1 MTTKA
6 AKRKQSTI
14 QNGSADG
21 EKKQRQTNTS
31 DPASN
36 KENPDN
42 PAPVAVKRKKAS
54 EPETQEEAQDPSQDI
69 EYVKNFRQ
77 KLKSGVVAI
86 DAIRHFIQQSHA
98 NPSYITEYIRTSGT
112 LKNLM
117 EVLAVCDPEKLNDIA
132 DLFHLLHLV
141 LIEAANYD
149 ATQATQAAKCAK
161 SIMSDYKPVIVK
173 VLRDRGEHSLTCR
186 AAGFRILKAVLLVD
200 AATYGKEIL
209 RQMDVVMP
217 ELEMHKCRETASS
230 ATSGGSAES
239 LRTVFIDFNLAFLI
253 DTPTEIVRLWLS
265 RVHLVHSLTTNL
277 VFDQGEN
284 VALVMKSLRQYVL
297 ECPAVDKY
305 LYRTV
310 FTTDVL
316 KALVNVYE
324 WVGPDKEVPK
334 EQLKQAIFDA
344 TEEVVLPLLT
354 SRRYFLVPHS
364 IDVNRASHR
373 HKHIL
378 LALKNSQLHDHQRR
392 LVMRLFE
399 SCPEVLP
406 AVLENFGSLLKTKK
420 EGNRGLVLDILCL
433 HKPEE
438 IVAGFEAGITAKLVS
453 HFIVK
458 STLPRTVLEYVG
470 VAMGSHKHN
479 IPFCLQFL
487 CTMITRC
494 EQYLQAIQNRRILD
508 QFDMKKIK
516 FDVINQILALF
527 PSIDRIMTAMATH
540 RDDRSVQRTN
550 VALEHAMDILLV
562 CIRSFPAYIE
572 SSSFITTYR
581 DILKPAYRTPSME
594 HFYLNYEFKA
604 IKVVIAL
611 EPQSVSFGSKLFP
624 SVLKLVAKVYLNGS
638 KEMQREATELLLALF
653 RNTTLFGHRGTE
665 VEFWFQALYDTDATL
680 VPELVNYLAQ
690 ATRQASAQLS
700 QQSASA
706 SQADHSLIDEAFIES
721 EGIRKAD
728 LDMLFARVEQEDEQ
742 QQDPGQETTMVT
754 IPNEMTTENTQLEL
768 PVADNFF
775 MYMFHKDR
783 KHPAQFQRYL
793 DAVLL
798 RYFHYL
804 PHPEI
809 VQRALRTVAEDKQT
823 TTSSSLVKYIHKWM
837 TGKERAL
844 DEDWG
849 VLSKL
854 SAALLGKDKTLKLD
868 PQDANQWRNIRGELI
883 HLLHE
888 TIFCLSRWISAG
900 NLTQQ
905 HLDVA
910 SHYTNRLLDALLTE
924 GTLSESDT
932 NELMSSLF
940 LQRPVLFQQFTII
953 VQDANQRASKAETT
967 HRLVTSFVYELMQ
980 RLQHLPSFDRA
991 TTLYSN
997 KIVTELIRTSTKQVS
1012 QEDNPATTTLDG
1024 ALVEKLLGI
1033 FELNERHC
1041 VTLLKH
1047 YALLPV
1053 RAFLQPKTNER
1064 TYHYQQLCLA
1074 LEKLANVGGTR
1085 GGYHLTEQT
1094 VRGLVRLYMECV
1106 RSSDSEAKG
1115 LEELE
1120 TALHAYL
1127 STFTHSIAQVDVQL
1141 FEVVFENRQRVTKSL
1156 VKLATFLLS
1165 RDSRFDAPLLEL
1177 IGKHTSKKELVYPL
1191 LNVAFRRSV
1200 LSAASLE
1207 QDSKLRPL
1215 VSKLYAEFKG
1225 GIQKMLEKPH
1235 KAAVIYREN
1244 TIANETLV
1252 RLCMPRNECV
1262 DFARKKL
1269 RIEAVEPFQLKV
1281 LMEIYGSALIALK
1294 DDANS
1299 QTMVYGNVFGVLLQC
1314 FEVLFRS
1321 VSSAEYFLRQEASI
1335 EKLNELVL
1343 ALYEWSK
1350 QSKRH
1355 KALQEMSFGSVTT
1368 SANWNTFCKTCL
1380 KLGIDMPRSPLNSRR
1395 YDDRLH
1401 VLPKLMGVLVDLFY
1415 ANDATEQLE
1424 DIERYYDWALSH
1436 TNFLRVLLTQYEYSP
1451 KTYLVYL
1458 LLILARKN
1466 PNVVNRKHVPLLLGA
1481 YGATLTDTNRYIL
1494 ALIQH
1499 YEQSGVEMHEF
1510 RPFLWGETAIK
1521 HFSLESNTG
1530 TTNEDQQQ
1538 QHQQQQRSANG
1549 RKPAPQRGTFRINNM
1564 EVFSLLSKDK
1574 IAATIQNFPVWRRLD
1589 ASAQLPELNFD
1600 NILSSIIESA
1610 TLPVGHQP
1618 VNAVERYVELGQRK
1632 QRQELLETLT
1642 LKSELRSTIYDPA
1655 FLIPMLGY
1663 LFSPENPDMLNLAGR
1678 IGALSLPFL
1687 CLANSDERMRL
1698 AAGSVI
1704 LRIRA
1709 HLEQTRRFID
1719 SKFWLHLF
1727 GAVQRGMAGVKVHKP
1742 KEKKKDTAKAEP
1754 LPKTPFLSTIFIA
1767 ETINLLPDVL
1777 SPLHGPMTRY
1787 IIHRE
1792 AFDFRA
1798 IPNFMA
1804 LFHSADVKHNVQR
1817 SFILE
1822 TIFHGIKTHEDF
1834 GVLRASPIIRVMLNF
1849 YASSLSNR
1857 ELNILILNSLN
1868 ALTKIPKSCEVLVNA
1883 FGFLS
1888 WLHEKIDTLESF
1900 EFDTIE
1906 AFLGMLNNCWYSIQI
1921 IAELAG
1927 KRDPSTRGK
1936 NQKKHS
1942 ATSASEQRRA
1952 AISFH
1957 RSVLVATLKFLPLLS
1972 TRSSSKTLL
1981 RFLHLLDR
1989 TTSTRFAF
1997 PRLLALVGE
2006 PVLRQMMEYFEKMF
2020 ADHLWCVRYVRQCG
2034 TTGCDDDATIARKLV
2049 DAGTDR
2055 TTVAIV
2061 VSLRRF
2067 VIRWQHY
2074 QKTES
2079 TQQAMEVDEEMED
2092 QGEVKAGQGDDREA
2106 QNAGVQSGS
2115 SDSESDDDEDEE

>member
-14 QNGSADG
+14 QNGSPDG
-21 EKKQRQTNTS
+21 EKKQRKT
-31 DPASN
+31 DGEPASN
-36 KENPDN
+36 EETADN
-42 PAPVAVKRKKAS
+42 PIPVAVKRKKA
-54 EPETQEEAQDPSQDI
+54 EAETPEDDQDSPNDI

-77 KLKSGVVAI
+77 KLKSGVVAM

-98 NPSYITEYIRTSGT
+98 NPGYITEYIRTGGT

-149 ATQATQAAKCAK
+149 GTQAALAAKCAK

-173 VLRDRGEHSLTCR
+173 VLRDRGEHLLTCR

-200 AATYGKEIL
+200 AATYGKDIL

-217 ELEMHKCRETASS
+217 DLEMHKCREISGAS
-230 ATSGGSAES
+230 GAES

-277 VFDQGEN
+277 VFDHGEN

-334 EQLKQAIFDA
+334 DALKQAIYDA
-344 TEEVVLPLLT
+344 TEEVVMPLLT

-470 VAMGSHKHN
+470 LAMGTHKHN

-487 CTMITRC
+487 CIMITRC
-494 EQYLQAIQNRRILD
+494 EQYLQAVQNRRLLD

-665 VEFWFQALYDTDATL
+665 VEFWFQALYDTEATL
-680 VPELVNYLAQ
+680 VPELVSYLAQ
-690 ATRQASAQLS
+690 VTGQASARLS

-728 LDMLFARVEQEDEQ
+728 LDLLFARVEQEDEQ
-742 QQDPGQETTMVT
+742 QEQQEPGQEAASVASE
-754 IPNEMTTENTQLEL
+754 IIIENTQLEL

-809 VQRALRTVAEDKQT
+809 VERALRTVAEHGQSST
-823 TTSSSLVKYIHKWM
+823 SSSSLVKYVRKWM
-837 TGKERAL
+837 AGKERAL
-844 DEDWG
+844 DEEWG
-849 VLSKL
+849 VLGQL
-854 SAALLGKDKTLKLD
+854 SAALVGKDKTLKLD
-868 PQDANQWRNIRGELI
+868 PQDPNQWRNVRGELV

-888 TIFCLSRWISAG
+888 TIFCLSRWITAG

-905 HLDVA
+905 HIDVA
-910 SHYTNRLLDALLTE
+910 SHYVNRLLDALLTE
-924 GTLSESDT
+924 GTLSEADT
-932 NELMSSLF
+932 SELMSTLF
-940 LQRPVLFQQFTII
+940 LQRPVLFQHFTII
-953 VQDANQRASKAETT
+953 VQDAGQQRASKTETT

-980 RLQHLPSFDRA
+980 RLQHLPGFDRA

-997 KIVTELIRTSTKQVS
+997 KIVTELIRTSTKQT
-1012 QEDNPATTTLDG
+1012 DGAATTTTLDG

-1053 RAFLQPKTNER
+1053 PAFLQPKTNER

-1074 LEKLANVGGTR
+1074 LEKLASVGAKR

-1094 VRGLVRLYMECV
+1094 IRGLVRLYMECV

-1141 FEVVFENRQRVTKSL
+1141 LEVVFENRQRVTKSL
-1156 VKLATFLLS
+1156 VKLTTFLLA
-1165 RDSRFDAPLLEL
+1165 RDSRFEVPLLEL

-1200 LSAASLE
+1200 LSATSLE

-1215 VSKLYAEFKG
+1215 LSKLYAEFKG

-1244 TIANETLV
+1244 TIANESLV

-1269 RIEAVEPFQLKV
+1269 RLEGVEPFQLKV
-1281 LMEIYGSALIALK
+1281 LMEIYGSALAALK
-1294 DDANS
+1294 DDGANS
-1299 QTMVYGNVFGVLLQC
+1299 QTAVYGNVFAVLLQC
-1314 FEVLFRS
+1314 FEILFRS

-1343 ALYEWSK
+1343 SLYEWSK
-1350 QSKRH
+1350 QAKRY
-1355 KALQEMSFGSVTT
+1355 KALQEMSFASVTT

-1415 ANDATEQLE
+1415 ANDASEQLE

-1458 LLILARKN
+1458 LLVLARKN

-1499 YEQSGVEMHEF
+1499 YEQFGVEMHEF

-1521 HFSLESNTG
+1521 HFSLESNSG
-1530 TTNEDQQQ
+1530 TSEDQQ
-1538 QHQQQQRSANG
+1538 QQQQRSANG
-1549 RKPAPQRGTFRINNM
+1549 RKPVPQRSTFRINNM
-1564 EVFSLLSKDK
+1564 EVFSLLSKDR

-1589 ASAQLPELNFD
+1589 AGAQLPELNFD
-1600 NILSSIIESA
+1600 NILPSALESA
-1610 TLPVGHQP
+1610 ALPVGHQP
-1618 VNAVERYVELGQRK
+1618 TNAVERYVELGQRK
-1632 QRQELLETLT
+1632 QRRELLETLT
-1642 LKSELRSTIYDPA
+1642 LKAELRSTIYDPA

-1687 CLANSDERMRL
+1687 CLASNDERMRL

-1727 GAVQRGMAGVKVHKP
+1727 GAVQRGLAGVKVHKS
-1742 KEKKKDTAKAEP
+1742 KEKGPAKAEQ

-1888 WLHEKIDTLESF
+1888 WLHERIDTLESF

-1906 AFLGMLNNCWYSIQI
+1906 AFLGMLNNCWYSMQI

-1927 KRDPSTRGK
+1927 KRDPSARGK
-1936 NQKKHS
+1936 NKKHS
-1942 ATSASEQRRA
+1942 ASNSERRA

-1997 PRLLALVGE
+1997 TRLLALVSE

-2020 ADHLWCVRYVRQCG
+2020 ADHLWCVRYVRQFG
-2034 TTGCDDDATIARKLV
+2034 TACCDDDATIARKLV

-2074 QKTES
+2074 QKAES
-2079 TQQAMEVDEEMED
+2079 TQQGMEVDED
-2092 QGEVKAGQGDDREA
+2092 QEEHKEGQGDDREA
-2106 QNAGVQSGS
+2106 ENAGVQSES
-2115 SDSESDDDEDEE
+2115 SESESDDDEDDE

>member
-6 AKRKQSTI
+6 AKRKQSTV
-14 QNGSADG
+14 QNGCPDG
-21 EKKQRQTNTS
+21 EKKQRQII
-31 DPASN
+31 DEPASN
-36 KENPDN
+36 EENTDN
-42 PAPVAVKRKKAS
+42 PAPVAVKRKKAETES
-54 EPETQEEAQDPSQDI
+54 PEDVQDSPQDI
-69 EYVKNFRQ
+69 EYVKSFRQ
-77 KLKSGVVAI
+77 KLKSGVVAM
-86 DAIRHFIQQSHA
+86 DAIRHFTQQSHA
-98 NPSYITEYIRTSGT
+98 NPGYITEYIRTGGT
-112 LKNLM
+112 LKNVM
-117 EVLAVCDPEKLNDIA
+117 DVLAVCDPEKLNDIA

-141 LIEAANYD
+141 IIEAANYD
-149 ATQATQAAKCAK
+149 GTQAALAAKCAK

-173 VLRDRGEHSLTCR
+173 VLRDRGEHSITCR

-200 AATYGKEIL
+200 AATYGKDIL

-217 ELEMHKCRETASS
+217 ELEMHKCRETATS
-230 ATSGGSAES
+230 AASTGGGES

-265 RVHLVHSLTTNL
+265 RAHLIHSLTVNL
-277 VFDQGEN
+277 VYDRGEN

-334 EQLKQAIFDA
+334 DQLKQAIFDA
-344 TEEVVLPLLT
+344 TEEVVMPLLT

-364 IDVNRASHR
+364 IDINRASHR

-406 AVLENFGSLLKTKK
+406 AVLENFGSLLKTKR

-438 IVAGFEAGITAKLVS
+438 IVAAFEPGITAKLVS

-470 VAMGSHKHN
+470 VAMGTHKHN

-494 EQYLQAIQNRRILD
+494 EQYIQAIQNRRILD

-550 VALEHAMDILLV
+550 VALEYAMDILLV

-638 KEMQREATELLLALF
+638 NEMQREATELLLALF

-728 LDMLFARVEQEDEQ
+728 LDLLFARVEQEDDQ
-742 QQDPGQETTMVT
+742 QQQQGSQEATTMT
-754 IPNEMTTENTQLEL
+754 MASEMVPENTQLEL
-768 PVADNFF
+768 SVADNFF

-809 VQRALRTVAEDKQT
+809 VERALRTVAEDGKSLS
-823 TTSSSLVKYIHKWM
+823 SSSLVKYVHKWM
-837 TGKERAL
+837 TGKERTL
-844 DEDWG
+844 DEDWS

-854 SAALLGKDKTLKLD
+854 SAALVGKDKTLKLD
-868 PQDANQWRNIRGELI
+868 PQDANQWRNVRGELL

-888 TIFCLSRWISAG
+888 TIFCLCRWIVAG

-905 HLDVA
+905 HIDVA
-910 SHYTNRLLDALLTE
+910 SHYTNRLLDALLTD
-924 GTLSESDT
+924 GTLSESDSS
-932 NELMSSLF
+932 ELLSSLF

-953 VQDANQRASKAETT
+953 VQDASQRASKTETT

-1012 QEDNPATTTLDG
+1012 QADEAATLDG

-1047 YALLPV
+1047 YSVLPV
-1053 RAFLQPKTNER
+1053 RAFLQPKTNDR

-1074 LEKLANVGGTR
+1074 LEKLASVGTTR
-1085 GGYHLTEQT
+1085 GGCHLTEQT

-1120 TALHAYL
+1120 TALHAYM

-1141 FEVVFENRQRVTKSL
+1141 FGVVFENRQRVTKSL
-1156 VKLATFLLS
+1156 VKLTTFLLS

-1177 IGKHTSKKELVYPL
+1177 IGHHTSKKELVYPL

-1200 LSAASLE
+1200 LSVASLE

-1215 VSKLYAEFKG
+1215 LSKLYTEFKG

-1281 LMEIYGSALIALK
+1281 LMEIYGSALVALK
-1294 DDANS
+1294 DDAKS
-1299 QTMVYGNVFGVLLQC
+1299 QAMVYGNVFAVLLQC

-1343 ALYEWSK
+1343 AFYEWSK
-1350 QSKRH
+1350 QSKRYQ
-1355 KALQEMSFGSVTT
+1355 ALQEMSFASVTT

-1458 LLILARKN
+1458 LLTLARKN

-1521 HFSLESNTG
+1521 HFSLESNAG
-1530 TTNEDQQQ
+1530 SSEDQQQ
-1538 QHQQQQRSANG
+1538 QRPTNG
-1549 RKPAPQRGTFRINNM
+1549 RKAAPQRSTFRINNM
-1564 EVFSLLSKDK
+1564 EVFLLLSKDR

-1589 ASAQLPELNFD
+1589 AGAQLPELNFD
-1600 NILSSIIESA
+1600 SILPSALESA
-1610 TLPVGHQP
+1610 SLPVGHQP

-1632 QRQELLETLT
+1632 QRRELLETLT
-1642 LKSELRSTIYDPA
+1642 LKPELRATIYDPA
-1655 FLIPMLGY
+1655 FLIPMMGY

-1687 CLANSDERMRL
+1687 CLASNDERMRL

-1727 GAVQRGMAGVKVHKP
+1727 GAVQRGLAGVKVRKP
-1742 KEKKKDTAKAEP
+1742 REKEKNTTKGEP
-1754 LPKTPFLSTIFIA
+1754 LPQTPFLSTIFIA

-1834 GVLRASPIIRVMLNF
+1834 GVLRASPIVRVMLNF

-1888 WLHEKIDTLESF
+1888 WLHGKIDTLESF

-1906 AFLGMLNNCWYSIQI
+1906 AFLGMLNNCWYSMQI
-1921 IAELAG
+1921 IAELAV
-1927 KRDPSTRGK
+1927 KRDPSARGK
-1936 NQKKHS
+1936 KKTKS
-1942 ATSASEQRRA
+1942 RGLANSERRA

-1989 TTSTRFAF
+1989 TTSMRFAF
-1997 PRLLALVGE
+1997 PRLLALVSE
-2006 PVLRQMMEYFEKMF
+2006 PVLRQMLEYFEKMF
-2020 ADHLWCVRYVRQCG
+2020 ANHLWCVHYVRQCG
-2034 TTGCDDDATIARKLV
+2034 TAGCDDDATIARKLV

-2074 QKTES
+2074 QKVES
-2079 TQQAMEVDEEMED
+2079 LQQEMEVEEEMED
-2092 QGEVKAGQGDDREA
+2092 HGDVKEGLGNDRKAKDTGA
-2106 QNAGVQSGS
+2106 QSES
-2115 SDSESDDDEDEE
+2115 SESESDDDEDDE

>member
-6 AKRKQSTI
+6 AKRKQSTV
-14 QNGSADG
+14 QNGCPDG
-21 EKKQRQTNTS
+21 EKKQRQIT
-31 DPASN
+31 DEPASN
-36 KENPDN
+36 EETTDIPV
-42 PAPVAVKRKKAS
+42 PVAVKRKKA
-54 EPETQEEAQDPSQDI
+54 ETETQEDGQDSPKDI
-69 EYVKNFRQ
+69 EYVKNFHQ
-77 KLKSGVVAI
+77 KLKSGVVAM

-98 NPSYITEYIRTSGT
+98 NPGYITEYIRTGGT
-112 LKNLM
+112 LKNVM
-117 EVLAVCDPEKLNDIA
+117 DVLAVCDPEKLSDIA

-149 ATQATQAAKCAK
+149 STQAALAAKCAK
-161 SIMSDYKPVIVK
+161 SIMSGYKPVIVK

-200 AATYGKEIL
+200 AATYGKDIL

-230 ATSGGSAES
+230 TGSTGGTES

-265 RVHLVHSLTTNL
+265 RAHLVHSLTINL
-277 VFDQGEN
+277 VYDHGEN

-334 EQLKQAIFDA
+334 DQLKQAIFDA
-344 TEEVVLPLLT
+344 MEEVVMPLLT

-364 IDVNRASHR
+364 IDINRASHR

-438 IVAGFEAGITAKLVS
+438 IVAGFEPGITAKLVS
-453 HFIVK
+453 QFIVK

-494 EQYLQAIQNRRILD
+494 EQYIQAIQNRRILD

-550 VALEHAMDILLV
+550 VALEYAMDILLV

-680 VPELVNYLAQ
+680 VPELVDYLAQ

-706 SQADHSLIDEAFIES
+706 SQADHSMIDEAFIES

-728 LDMLFARVEQEDEQ
+728 LDLLFARVEQEDEQ
-742 QQDPGQETTMVT
+742 QQQQGQDTATTVT
-754 IPNEMTTENTQLEL
+754 IASEMVPENTQLEL

-809 VQRALRTVAEDKQT
+809 VERALRTVAEDGKS
-823 TTSSSLVKYIHKWM
+823 TSSSSLMKYVHKWM

-849 VLSKL
+849 ILSKL
-854 SAALLGKDKTLKLD
+854 STALVGKEKTLKLD
-868 PQDANQWRNIRGELI
+868 PQDTNQWRNVRGELI

-905 HLDVA
+905 HIDVA
-910 SHYTNRLLDALLTE
+910 SHYANRLLDALLTE

-932 NELMSSLF
+932 SELLSSLF

-953 VQDANQRASKAETT
+953 VQEASQRASKAETT
-967 HRLVTSFVYELMQ
+967 HRLVTGFVYELMQ

-1012 QEDNPATTTLDG
+1012 QADGAATATLDG

-1047 YALLPV
+1047 YAQLPV
-1053 RAFLQPKTNER
+1053 RAFLQPKTNDR

-1074 LEKLANVGGTR
+1074 LEKLASVGATR
-1085 GGYHLTEQT
+1085 GGFHLTEQT

-1120 TALHAYL
+1120 SALHAYL

-1156 VKLATFLLS
+1156 VKLTTFLLS
-1165 RDSRFDAPLLEL
+1165 RDPRFDGPLLDL
-1177 IGKHTSKKELVYPL
+1177 IGKHTNKKELVYPL

-1207 QDSKLRPL
+1207 QDSKLRPFL
-1215 VSKLYAEFKG
+1215 SKLYAEFKG

-1281 LMEIYGSALIALK
+1281 LMEIYGSALGALK

-1299 QTMVYGNVFGVLLQC
+1299 QTMVYGNVFAVLLQC

-1321 VSSAEYFLRQEASI
+1321 VTSAEYFLRQEASI

-1350 QSKRH
+1350 QSKRY
-1355 KALQEMSFGSVTT
+1355 KALQEMSFSSVTT

-1415 ANDATEQLE
+1415 ANDASEQLE

-1481 YGATLTDTNRYIL
+1481 YSATLTDTNRYIL

-1521 HFSLESNTG
+1521 HFSLESNAG
-1530 TTNEDQQQ
+1530 TNEDQQT
-1538 QHQQQQRSANG
+1538 NG
-1549 RKPAPQRGTFRINNM
+1549 RKAVPQRSTFRINTM
-1564 EVFSLLSKDK
+1564 EVFSLLSKDR
-1574 IAATIQNFPVWRRLD
+1574 IAATIQKFPVWRRLD
-1589 ASAQLPELNFD
+1589 AGAQLPELHFD
-1600 NILSSIIESA
+1600 NILPSAIESA
-1610 TLPVGHQP
+1610 ALPVGHQP

-1632 QRQELLETLT
+1632 QRRELLETLT

-1687 CLANSDERMRL
+1687 CLASNDEQMRL

-1727 GAVQRGMAGVKVHKP
+1727 GAVQRGLAGVKVGKP
-1742 KEKKKDTAKAEP
+1742 KEKDTAKTEP

-1868 ALTKIPKSCEVLVNA
+1868 ALTKIPKSCEVLINA

-1906 AFLGMLNNCWYSIQI
+1906 AFLGMLNNCWYSMQI
-1921 IAELAG
+1921 IAELTG
-1927 KRDPSTRGK
+1927 KRDPAARGK
-1936 NQKKHS
+1936 KKTKKRS
-1942 ATSASEQRRA
+1942 DRRA

-1997 PRLLALVGE
+1997 PRLLALVSE

-2034 TTGCDDDATIARKLV
+2034 TTGCDDDGTIARKLV
-2049 DAGTDR
+2049 DASTDR

-2074 QKTES
+2074 QKAEL
-2079 TQQAMEVDEEMED
+2079 TQQGMDVDEEME
-2092 QGEVKAGQGDDREA
+2092 GNEGQADDREA
-2106 QNAGVQSGS
+2106 KDTGVQSES
-2115 SDSESDDDEDEE
+2115 SESESDDDDEDDE